1 MNKTYIIAE
10 IGLCHNGNVDFAKEL
25 IDISM
30 RAGCNA
36 IKLQKREVSQM
47 ATKDVLDKS
56 FTNFPNLGKTYR
68 EVRENL
74 ELSKEDYRLLRSYC
88 ENKIDFIVTPFDIQ
102 SLKFLEDLNIDKI
115 KIAAHSLTD
124 IPLLKEIAKR
134 NKSIILS
141 VGMSTLKDIEE
152 AVSVLDR
159 NNLRTYRTQNELILL
174 HCNSQYPVQPEY
186 VNLTFIQ
193 ELKRL
198 YPQYRIGFSDHQNGI
213 SLAPAAVALG
223 AEVLEKHITLN
234 RIMEGFDHAMSLEP
248 HGLQKYVRD
257 VRVVEKALIV
267 HPKIVMKNELECF
280 NDYRRSIVSTREIKK
295 GEIITRDMLTTKA
308 PNIGLKPNMIPLI
321 IGKIVSRNILEDT
334 HITFSDIMSN

>member
-1 MNKTYIIAE
+1 MNKTYIISE
-10 IGLCHNGNVDFAKEL
+10 IGLCHDGNVEFAKEL
-25 IDISM
+25 IDVSIS
-30 RAGCNA
+30 AGCDA
-36 IKLQKREVSQM
+36 VKFQKREVSQM
-47 ATKDVLDKS
+47 ATKDILDKP
-56 FTNFPNLGKTYR
+56 FTNFPSLGNTYR

-74 ELSKEDYRLLRSYC
+74 ELSKEEYRLLRSHSK
-88 ENKIDFIVTPFDIQ
+88 NKIDFIVTPFDIP
-102 SLKFLEDLNIDKI
+102 SLEFIEDLNVDRI

-124 IPLLKEIAKR
+124 IPLLEEIAKR
-134 NKSIILS
+134 NKPIILS

-152 AVSVLDR
+152 AIRILDEK
-159 NNLRTYRTQNELILL
+159 NLRNYGTPNELILL

-193 ELKRL
+193 QLKKL

-213 SLAPAAVALG
+213 SLAPVAVALG

-257 VRVVEKALIV
+257 VRVVEKALVV

-280 NDYRRSIVSTREIKK
+280 NDYRRSVVSTREIKK
-295 GEIITRDMLTTKA
+295 GKIITRDMLTTKA
-308 PNIGLKPNMIPLI
+308 PNIGLKPNMIPMI
-321 IGKIVSRNILEDT
+321 IGKISSHKISKDT
-334 HITFSDIMSN
+334 HLTFKDIVFE